1 MLAKILF
8 TAAVILGVIVF
19 FRHRRAPVAAAT
31 DASAGRSGGRSI
43 PPRALAYSLLGVLAA
58 VAVLLYA
65 LDKRQGARVVTIR
78 VIAGG
83 EATDYR
89 ARRDAIDGR
98 SFVTTDGVRVTP
110 AAADRIEML
119 AP

>member
-19 FRHRRAPVAAAT
+19 FRHRRGAAA
-31 DASAGRSGGRSI
+31 DVAEAPGRSI
-43 PPRALAYSLLGVLAA
+43 PPRTLAYGLLGALAGLAA
-58 VAVLLYA
+58 LLYA
-65 LDKRQGARVVTIR
+65 FDKRRGMRIVTIR
-78 VIAGG
+78 VISGG

-89 ARRDAIDGR
+89 ARYQSIQGR
-98 SFVTTDGVRVTP
+98 SFVTLDGARVTP
-110 AAADRIEML
+110 GAADRIEML

>member
-19 FRHRRAPVAAAT
+19 FRHRRGPGADGAEP
-31 DASAGRSGGRSI
+31 GRSI
-43 PPRALAYSLLGVLAA
+43 PPRALAYGLLGALAG
-58 VAVLLYA
+58 VAALLYA
-65 LDKRQGARVVTIR
+65 FDKQRGMRIVTIR
-78 VIAGG
+78 VISGG

-89 ARRDAIDGR
+89 ARYQSIQGR
-98 SFVTTDGVRVTP
+98 SFVTLDGARVTP
-110 AAADRIEML
+110 GAADRIEML

>member
-8 TAAVILGVIVF
+8 TAAVILSVIVF
-19 FRHRRAPVAAAT
+19 FRHRRAPVAAAAAT
-31 DASAGRSGGRSI
+31 TESGRSL
-43 PPRALAYSLLGVLAA
+43 PPRALAYSLLGALIG

-65 LDKRQGARVVTIR
+65 FDKRQGERIVTIR

-89 ARRDAIDGR
+89 ARADAIDGR
-98 SFVTTDGVRVTP
+98 SFVTLDGVRVTP